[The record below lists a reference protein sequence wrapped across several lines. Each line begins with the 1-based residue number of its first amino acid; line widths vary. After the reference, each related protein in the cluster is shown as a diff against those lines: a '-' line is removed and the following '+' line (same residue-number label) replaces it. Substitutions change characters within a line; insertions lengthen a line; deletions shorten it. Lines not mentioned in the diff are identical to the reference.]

1 MHSVFPQ
8 DGKTY
13 KNINDNIHGN
23 IYSHKYMNITMNI
36 IINVLVGF
44 FRPVEILNA
53 KISAKMLQKW
63 RDFNGREIHVI
74 AAQPPLR
81 LHLH

>member
-1 MHSVFPQ
+1 
-8 DGKTY
+8 
-13 KNINDNIHGN
+13 
-23 IYSHKYMNITMNI
+23 MNI

-44 FRPVEILNA
+44 SRPVEILIA

-74 AAQPPLR
+74 AAQPPLG
-81 LHLH
+81 LHLHLQLHLRV